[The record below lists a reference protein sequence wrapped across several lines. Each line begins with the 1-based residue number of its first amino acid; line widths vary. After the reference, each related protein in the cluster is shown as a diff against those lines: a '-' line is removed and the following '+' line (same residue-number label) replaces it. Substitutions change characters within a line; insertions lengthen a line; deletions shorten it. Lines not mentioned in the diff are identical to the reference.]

1 MCYLQWVQDIMG
13 EGLVGRQRNQEA
25 RRVGSI
31 LNQSDQ
37 RGKITDEGEN
47 GMRRSKREYIIRGR
61 IEGRKSRRKEKEKG
75 GFGKKRK

>member
-1 MCYLQWVQDIMG
+1 MG

-37 RGKITDEGEN
+37 RGKITDEGGN

-61 IEGRKSRRKEKEKG
+61 MKEEREQKERKGERRVWKEKKVMEKQVW
-75 GFGKKRK
+75 K